1 MRPLLLRYAELRRR
15 FGSRLGFLALSLTY
29 LGLVLACLASLGGSG
44 QLRLGDPALTGLGQT
59 AGDAARPGFSVLWSS
74 EPAHAGPA
82 SPRAGEPGRGAEA
95 AYLAALG
102 AAAWTT
108 FGIATLGSLLGAL
121 IALPLA
127 LLAARRPGIPHWLGR
142 LFRSLLDVG
151 RAIHSLL
158 FALLLVGL
166 VGAGPGAG
174 ILALGLHSAGRYG
187 KSFAA
192 VIERLDSAAVESVR
206 SVGASPLQ
214 VFFNAVWPTVVP
226 QFAASHLALWVSNLR
241 DASIVGLV
249 GAGGLGLLI
258 AEAAAASQWGRLA
271 AALCVVVLLVGS
283 FDALGR
289 RLRQALS

>member
-15 FGSRLGFLALSLTY
+15 YGQRLSVLALSLAY
-29 LGLVLACLASLGGSG
+29 LGLVLVCLASLSTSG
-44 QLRLGDPALTGLGQT
+44 QLGLGDPAL
-59 AGDAARPGFSVLWSS
+59 AGFS
-74 EPAHAGPA
+74 GI
-82 SPRAGEPGRGAEA
+82 AGEPGRRSAEA
-95 AYLAALG
+95 ADFAGLA

-127 LLAARRPGIPHWLGR
+127 LLAARQPGAPTWLGR
-142 LFRSLLDVG
+142 LVRGLLDLA
-151 RAIHSLL
+151 RSIHSLL
-158 FALLLVGL
+158 FALVLVGL
-166 VGAGPGAG
+166 AGSGPSAG
-174 ILALGLHSAGRYG
+174 ILALALHSAGRYG

-192 VIERLDSAAVESVR
+192 VIERFDFAAVEAVR
-206 SVGASPLQ
+206 CVGASPPQ

-226 QFAASHLALWVSNLR
+226 QFAASHLALWAANLR

-249 GAGGLGLLI
+249 GAGGLGLSI

-271 AALCVVVLLVGS
+271 GALCVVVLLVGS
-283 FDALGR
+283 FDALCR